1 MARHNRPRRRDGE
14 HEPLDFD
21 RLSSGLRRTE
31 VRGGHEW
38 TVQSISALQATKSY
52 LCPGCGLHVFSGV
65 AHVVAWR
72 ADGILGDEADLAARR
87 HWHDRCW
94 KIGTS

>member
-1 MARHNRPRRRDGE
+1 MARNNRPRRRDGE
-14 HEPLDFD
+14 HEPLDID
-21 RLSSGLRRTE
+21 RLTAGFRRTE
-31 VRGGHEW
+31 TRGAQEW
-38 TVQSISALQATKSY
+38 TVQTISAHQATKSY
-52 LCPGCGLHVFSGV
+52 QCPGCGLEVASGV

-94 KIGTS
+94 KIG

>member
-14 HEPLDFD
+14 YEPLDME
-21 RLSSGLRRTE
+21 RLGAGLRRTE
-31 VRGGHEW
+31 GRGTQEW
-38 TVQSISALQATKSY
+38 TVQSISALNSTKSY
-52 LCPGCGLHVFSGV
+52 QCPGCGLEVSPGV
-65 AHVVAWR
+65 SHVVAWR

-94 KIGTS
+94 KIG